1 MAGENSAIWQV
12 QSGAAN
18 GTEATAGAS
27 NTVLFNPSPI
37 LTTGQNIF
45 QTEFTIRNSV
55 PENESVASNNNEVQD
70 MGLDGVDVQITGH
83 LFRAKDQGV
92 TGVTEDVQKLIKWMR
107 DAKTTTG
114 YEEGRFG
121 LRLDDFP
128 HFNIVPDGNG
138 VAGNNT
144 FGYVLADIRFI
155 RESDEVD
162 KVGFIATLRLAGD
175 LDTALTPP

>member
-1 MAGENSAIWQV
+1 MASENSAIWQV

-18 GTEATAGAS
+18 GTEATATTT
-27 NTVLFNPSPI
+27 NTVLFNPDPI
-37 LTTGQNIF
+37 LTTGQNVF
-45 QTEFTIRNSV
+45 KTEFTIRNSV

-83 LFRAKDQGV
+83 LFRAKDQGA
-92 TGVTEDVQKLIKWMR
+92 TGVTEDVEKLIKWMR

-114 YEEGRFG
+114 YEVGRFG

-128 HFNIVPDGNG
+128 HFDIVPDDTP
-138 VAGNNT
+138 NT
-144 FGYVLADIRFI
+144 FGYILADIRFV
-155 RESDEVD
+155 REGDEVD

>member
-12 QSGAAN
+12 QSGAGN
-18 GTEATAGAS
+18 GTESTATAT
-27 NTVLFNPSPI
+27 NTVLFNPSPV
-37 LTTGQNIF
+37 LTSGQNIF
-45 QTEFTIRNSV
+45 QTEFTIRNST

-83 LFRAKDQGV
+83 LFKAKDRGA
-92 TGVTEDVQKLIKWMR
+92 TGVTEDIEKLIKWMR

-114 YEEGRFG
+114 FTEGRFG

-128 HFNIVPDGNG
+128 HFNVDPTS
-138 VAGNNT
+138 T
-144 FGYVLADIRFI
+144 FGYVLADLRFI
-155 RESDEVD
+155 REGDESD
-162 KVGFIATLRLAGD
+162 KAGFIATLRLSGD

>member
-18 GTEATAGAS
+18 GTETTATATH
-27 NTVLFNPSPI
+27 TVLFNPDPV
-37 LTTGQNIF
+37 LTSGQNIF

-83 LFRAKDQGV
+83 LFRAKDRGA
-92 TGVTEDVQKLIKWMR
+92 TGVTEDVEKLIKWMR

-114 YEEGRFG
+114 FIEGRFG

-128 HFNIVPDGNG
+128 HFNVDP
-138 VAGNNT
+138 AST
-144 FGYVLADIRFI
+144 YGYVLADIRFT
-155 RESDEVD
+155 RDGDDSD
-162 KVGFIATLRLAGD
+162 KVGFIATLRLSGD